1 MKWLY
6 SFCACSS
13 LILCL
18 FSTGVTAEDM
28 PLMAAVQQGDIDS
41 IRSLLRKKTDVNS
54 ARADGTTALA
64 WAVYKSDDQAV
75 ELLLKSGADVNAA
88 NDYGVTPLYLACRN
102 GDSAIVSQLLKGGAN
117 PNLAKQTGE
126 TPLMTCTNTGDAQSV
141 KLLIDNGAEIN
152 AAENQEG
159 QTALMWAVAEKHPA
173 VTKVLVDNGANV
185 HMKSRIIPMP
195 EPYVIELEAGTSIWG
210 SNYPPTIRFQ
220 EVTGGFTALYFAAQ
234 QGDAESARILID
246 AGANVNEPHP
256 EHGSPLVV
264 AMASGREAVA
274 KLLLEKGAD
283 PNIAD
288 AWGMA
293 PLHYALHE
301 GFLKLQGAS
310 HKPTD
315 KVGWERPN
323 MTGMIN
329 VLLDYGADPNAQIKH
344 AFPFQDYHLVAR
356 HTQNPAMISPVGATP
371 ILLAAVSG
379 DIDAMNILEEV
390 ADVGA
395 KTSGGASLFMLA
407 TGAGPEKRAY
417 TRADEDRA
425 IEAAKRALE
434 LGGGSIND
442 RLTHLAEDGP
452 KKGVPDG
459 RTALHFATYRGWK
472 KMVKYLVEQGAD
484 INAADRYGMTPLMI
498 ALGDPEGRYYRNIG
512 DGDYDHRYRRPGVTP
527 GTGANEEMAELLL
540 SLGAAPFTGKY
551 FDASG
556 Y

>member
-1 MKWLY
+1 MVLLR
-6 SFCACSS
+6 C
-13 LILCL
+13 ILL
-18 FSTGVTAEDM
+18 
-28 PLMAAVQQGDIDS
+28 PKQGD
-41 IRSLLRKKTDVNS
+41 L
-54 ARADGTTALA
+54 
-64 WAVYKSDDQAV
+64 
-75 ELLLKSGADVNAA
+75 
-88 NDYGVTPLYLACRN
+88 
-102 GDSAIVSQLLKGGAN
+102 
-117 PNLAKQTGE
+117 
-126 TPLMTCTNTGDAQSV
+126 
-141 KLLIDNGAEIN
+141 
-152 AAENQEG
+152 
-159 QTALMWAVAEKHPA
+159 
-173 VTKVLVDNGANV
+173 
-185 HMKSRIIPMP
+185 
-195 EPYVIELEAGTSIWG
+195 
-210 SNYPPTIRFQ
+210 
-220 EVTGGFTALYFAAQ
+220 
-234 QGDAESARILID
+234 ESARILIG

-274 KLLLEKGAD
+274 RLLLEKGAD
-283 PNIAD
+283 PNIKD
-288 AWGMA
+288 AWGLS

-310 HKPTD
+310 QKPTD

-323 MTGMIN
+323 MTAMIN
-329 VLLDYGADPNAQIKH
+329 LLLDYGADPNAQVEY

-417 TRADEDRA
+417 TGKDEDRA

-434 LGGGSIND
+434 LGGGAIND
-442 RLTHLAEDGP
+442 RLIHLAEDGP
-452 KKGVPDG
+452 KKGVVDG

-472 KMVKYLVEQGAD
+472 KMVEFLVEQGAD

-498 ALGDPEGRYYRNIG
+498 ALGDPEGRYYRQIG

-540 SLGAAPFTGKY
+540 SLGAEPFTGKY